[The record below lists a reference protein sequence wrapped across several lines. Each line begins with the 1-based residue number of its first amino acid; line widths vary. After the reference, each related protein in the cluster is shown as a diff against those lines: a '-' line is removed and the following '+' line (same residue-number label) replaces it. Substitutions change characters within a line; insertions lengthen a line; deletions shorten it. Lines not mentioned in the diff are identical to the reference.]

1 MKKLQESVVLK
12 CICYILIPF
21 MFLNILINTFA
32 ITYYGEYKEDIE
44 SGITYFQTERFAEN
58 YFRKIY
64 SEINNISTIRNY
76 ENEKDS
82 IMITDT
88 SEHLEKNQII
98 KESMTYEQEHSIVY
112 ENTSRR
118 TYEYL
123 IIDDA
128 GTAYTNIVKTIHT
141 DTIEGLKDYIE
152 SKKYF
157 WNYENNEVDTNIEKM
172 KFENIAYNGYFGK
185 IEKVG
190 YTVYSCVNDES
201 TEFYKYNLVY
211 KIVSNTYEYASVN
224 IAISSFL
231 LLAMFIYIITSIGH
245 KKGEEGI
252 YLNSL
257 DNIPLEIV
265 GAVSII
271 LLGIEGV
278 FLVGGIEVGIYYTS
292 ISNRMID
299 TIISL
304 CFVLGI
310 VIYITLAITGVTIIR
325 RIKAKVFWKNTLIYK
340 FVKWAKR
347 SAGNILTDMNTTG
360 KLVVIFGAF
369 YIIQLVLTI
378 KFITDG
384 TIYLF
389 WLIAVWGVTLKM
401 LIDRQNKT
409 KQIREKI
416 KNMYDGNKNSLP
428 LNEEEYRGELKEVA
442 KQLNDI
448 SGGLTNAIEEAMKSE
463 RLKTELITNVSH
475 DIKTP
480 LTSIIN
486 YVDLMKQED
495 IENEKVKEYLEILD
509 NKSQRLKKLTEDLV
523 EASKASSGN
532 IKLNIEKLNIKELIK
547 QVRGEF
553 EDKFEQIGLEII
565 ENLPDTEVYIEA
577 DSRYMFRVMENMY
590 VNISKYALENSRV
603 YVDVKKENSIVKIE
617 LKNISKD
624 KLNISVDELMQR
636 FVRGDSARST
646 EGSGL
651 GISIANSLTKL
662 QKGKFNIYL
671 DGDLFKVVIEFK
683 VVNGDGEF

>member
-1 MKKLQESVVLK
+1 
-12 CICYILIPF
+12 
-21 MFLNILINTFA
+21 
-32 ITYYGEYKEDIE
+32 
-44 SGITYFQTERFAEN
+44 
-58 YFRKIY
+58 
-64 SEINNISTIRNY
+64 
-76 ENEKDS
+76 
-82 IMITDT
+82 
-88 SEHLEKNQII
+88 
-98 KESMTYEQEHSIVY
+98 MTYEQENGIEY
-112 ENTSRR
+112 ETTSRR

-123 IIDDA
+123 IIDDT
-128 GTAYTNIVKTIHT
+128 GTAHTNIAKTIHT
-141 DTIEGLKDYIE
+141 DTIEELKEYVK
-152 SKKYF
+152 SKKYY
-157 WNYENNEVDTNIEKM
+157 WNYENDKVDTNIEKM
-172 KFENIAYNGYFGK
+172 KFEDIAYSGTYGK
-185 IEKVG
+185 IQKIG
-190 YTVYSCVNDES
+190 YIVYSCVNEDS

-211 KIVSNTYEYASVN
+211 KLVSNTYEYASVN
-224 IAISSFL
+224 IAISAFF

-257 DNIPLEIV
+257 DNIPFEIV
-265 GAVSII
+265 GIVAIV
-271 LLGIEGV
+271 LLVIEGF
-278 FLVGGIEVGIYYTS
+278 FLFGGINVGIDYTS
-292 ISNRMID
+292 ISNKMID

-310 VIYITLAITGVTIIR
+310 IIYITIAIIGVTIVR

-340 FVKWAKR
+340 FAKWLKR
-347 SAGNILTDMNTTG
+347 STGDMLTDINTTG
-360 KLVVIFGAF
+360 KLVIIFGAF

-384 TIYLF
+384 VIYLF
-389 WLIAVWGVTLKM
+389 WLIALWGVTLKM
-401 LIDRQNKT
+401 LLDRMNKT
-409 KQIREKI
+409 KKIREKI
-416 KNMYDGNKNSLP
+416 KNMYDGNKDSIP
-428 LNEEEYRGELKEVA
+428 LNEEEYRGELKEIAVW
-442 KQLNDI
+442 LNDI

-486 YVDLMKQED
+486 YVDLMKQEN

-532 IKLNIEKLNIKELIK
+532 IKLNIEKLNVKELIK

-553 EDKFEQIGLEII
+553 EDKFEQRGLEII
-565 ENLPDTEVYIEA
+565 ENLPEDEIYIEA

-603 YVDVKKENSIVKIE
+603 YIDIKKENDNVKIE

-624 KLNISVDELMQR
+624 KLNITVDELMQR
-636 FVRGDSARST
+636 FVRGDSARTT

-651 GISIANSLTKL
+651 GISIANSLTTL
-662 QKGKFNIYL
+662 QKGKFDIYL

-683 VVNGDGEF
+683 VVSGDGEF

>member
-1 MKKLQESVVLK
+1 MKYEAEDNIEYES
-12 CICYILIPF
+12 
-21 MFLNILINTFA
+21 NT
-32 ITYYGEYKEDIE
+32 
-44 SGITYFQTERFAEN
+44 
-58 YFRKIY
+58 
-64 SEINNISTIRNY
+64 
-76 ENEKDS
+76 
-82 IMITDT
+82 
-88 SEHLEKNQII
+88 
-98 KESMTYEQEHSIVY
+98 
-112 ENTSRR
+112 RR

-123 IIDDA
+123 IIDNA
-128 GTAYTNIVKTIHT
+128 GIAHTNIAKTVHT
-141 DTIEGLKDYIE
+141 DTIEELKNYIKA
-152 SKKYF
+152 KKYF
-157 WNYENNEVDTNIEKM
+157 WNYDNNKVDTNVEKM
-172 KFENIAYNGYFGK
+172 KFEDIAYSGYFGK
-185 IEKVG
+185 IEKIG

-211 KIVSNTYEYASVN
+211 KLVSNTYEYASVN

-245 KKGEEGI
+245 KKGEEAI

-265 GAVSII
+265 GTVAII
-271 LLGIEGV
+271 LLVIEGF
-278 FLVGGIEVGIYYTS
+278 FLFGGINIGMEYTS
-292 ISNRMID
+292 ISSRMID

-310 VIYITLAITGVTIIR
+310 IIYITITITGVTIVR

-340 FVKWAKR
+340 FAKWLKR
-347 SAGNILTDMNTTG
+347 STKNILTDINTTG
-360 KLVVIFGAF
+360 KIVVIFGAF

-389 WLIAVWGVTLKM
+389 WLIALWGVTLKM
-401 LIDRQNKT
+401 ILDRMDKT
-409 KQIREKI
+409 KKIREKI
-416 KNMYDGNKNSLP
+416 KNMYDGNKDSVA

-442 KQLNDI
+442 HWLNDI

-486 YVDLMKQED
+486 YVDLMKQEN

-532 IKLNIEKLNIKELIK
+532 IKLNIEKLNVKELIK

-553 EDKFEQIGLEII
+553 EDKFEQRGLEII
-565 ENLPDTEVYIEA
+565 ENLPDTEFYIEA

-590 VNISKYALENSRV
+590 VNIAKYALENSRV
-603 YVDVKKENSIVKIE
+603 YVDVKKENDNVKIE

-651 GISIANSLTKL
+651 GISIANSLTAL
-662 QKGKFNIYL
+662 QKGKFDIYL

-683 VVNGDGEF
+683 VVGGNGEF

>member
-1 MKKLQESVVLK
+1 
-12 CICYILIPF
+12 
-21 MFLNILINTFA
+21 
-32 ITYYGEYKEDIE
+32 
-44 SGITYFQTERFAEN
+44 
-58 YFRKIY
+58 
-64 SEINNISTIRNY
+64 
-76 ENEKDS
+76 
-82 IMITDT
+82 
-88 SEHLEKNQII
+88 
-98 KESMTYEQEHSIVY
+98 MTYEVEDGIEY
-112 ENTSRR
+112 ESTSRR

-128 GTAYTNIVKTIHT
+128 GIAHTNIEKTVHT
-141 DTIEGLKDYIE
+141 DTVEELKNYIK
-152 SKKYF
+152 SKRYF
-157 WNYENNEVDTNIEKM
+157 WNYDNNEVNTNVEKM
-172 KFENIAYNGYFGK
+172 KFEDIAYSGYFNR

-190 YTVYSCVNDES
+190 YTVYSCVDEAS

-231 LLAMFIYIITSIGH
+231 FLAMFIYIITSIGH

-252 YLNSL
+252 YLNTL

-265 GAVSII
+265 GTISSI
-271 LLGIEGV
+271 LLGIEGA
-278 FLVGGIEVGIYYTS
+278 FLFAGMNVGIDYTS
-292 ISNRMID
+292 ISSRMID

-304 CFVLGI
+304 CFVLGMA
-310 VIYITLAITGVTIIR
+310 IYITLAITGVTIVR

-340 FVKWAKR
+340 FAKWVKR
-347 SAGNILTDMNTTG
+347 STRDILTDINTTG
-360 KLVVIFGAF
+360 KLIVIFGAF

-378 KFITDG
+378 KLITDG
-384 TIYLF
+384 GIYLF

-401 LIDRQNKT
+401 LIDRMNKT
-409 KQIREKI
+409 KKIKEKI
-416 KNMYDGNKNSLP
+416 KNMYDGNKDSVP
-428 LNEEEYRGELKEVA
+428 LNEEDYRGELKEVA
-442 KQLNDI
+442 HQLNDI

-486 YVDLMKQED
+486 YVDLMKQEN

-532 IKLNIEKLNIKELIK
+532 IKLNIEKLNVKELIK

-553 EDKFEQIGLEII
+553 EDKFEQKGLEII
-565 ENLPDTEVYIEA
+565 ETLPEDEVYIEA

-603 YVDVKKENSIVKIE
+603 YVDVKKEKDIVKIE

-636 FVRGDSARST
+636 FVRGDSSRTT

-662 QKGKFNIYL
+662 QKGEFDIYL

-683 VVNGDGEF
+683 IA

>member
-1 MKKLQESVVLK
+1 MKYEAEES
-12 CICYILIPF
+12 I
-21 MFLNILINTFA
+21 
-32 ITYYGEYKEDIE
+32 EYE
-44 SGITYFQTERFAEN
+44 S
-58 YFRKIY
+58 
-64 SEINNISTIRNY
+64 
-76 ENEKDS
+76 
-82 IMITDT
+82 
-88 SEHLEKNQII
+88 
-98 KESMTYEQEHSIVY
+98 
-112 ENTSRR
+112 TSRR

-128 GTAYTNIVKTIHT
+128 GTAYTNIAKTVHT
-141 DTIEGLKDYIE
+141 DTIEELKAYIKA
-152 SKKYF
+152 KKYF
-157 WNYENNEVDTNIEKM
+157 WNYDNNEVDTNVEKM
-172 KFENIAYNGYFGK
+172 KFEDIAYSGYFGR
-185 IEKVG
+185 IEKAG

-211 KIVSNTYEYASVN
+211 KLVSNTYEYASVN

-231 LLAMFIYIITSIGH
+231 FLAMFIYIIISIGH
-245 KKGEEGI
+245 KKGEEAI

-265 GAVSII
+265 GTVALI
-271 LLGIEGV
+271 LIGIEAL
-278 FLVGGIEVGIYYTS
+278 FLFGGMSIGIDYTS
-292 ISNRMID
+292 ISSRMID

-310 VIYITLAITGVTIIR
+310 VMYITITITGVTIVR

-340 FVKWAKR
+340 FAKWIKR
-347 SAGNILTDMNTTG
+347 STSNMLTDINTTG
-360 KLVVIFGAF
+360 KLIVIFGAF

-384 TIYLF
+384 AIYIF

-401 LIDRQNKT
+401 LIDRLNKT
-409 KQIREKI
+409 KKIKEKI
-416 KNMYDGNKNSLP
+416 KNMYDGNKDSQP
-428 LNEEEYRGELKEVA
+428 LNEEEYRAESKEVA
-442 KQLNDI
+442 HWLNDI

-486 YVDLMKQED
+486 YVDLMKQEN

-532 IKLNIEKLNIKELIK
+532 IKLNIEKLNVKELIK

-553 EDKFEQIGLEII
+553 EDKFEQRRLEII
-565 ENLPDTEVYIEA
+565 ENLPDTEVYIKA

-603 YVDVKKENSIVKIE
+603 YVDVKKENDIVKIE

-636 FVRGDSARST
+636 FVRGDSARTT

-651 GISIANSLTKL
+651 GISIAKSLTTL

-671 DGDLFKVVIEFK
+671 DGDLFKVVIQFK

>member
-1 MKKLQESVVLK
+1 MKKLQDSAVLK
-12 CICYILIPF
+12 AICYILMPLL
-21 MFLNILINTFA
+21 FLNILINTFS
-32 ITYYGEYKEDIE
+32 IVYYDEYKEDIE
-44 SGITYFQTERFAEN
+44 SGITYFQTERFADN
-58 YFRKIY
+58 YFRNIY
-64 SEINNISTIRNY
+64 SEISNISIIREY
-76 ENEKDS
+76 KNEQTS
-82 IMITDT
+82 IMITDAND
-88 SEHLEKNQII
+88 SLENDTRTQKV
-98 KESMTYEQEHSIVY
+98 MTNEQENGIEY
-112 ENTSRR
+112 ESTSRR

-123 IIDDA
+123 IIDAA
-128 GTAYTNIVKTIHT
+128 GVAHTNIEKTGHT
-141 DTIEGLKDYIE
+141 DTIEKLKDYIK

-157 WNYENNEVDTNIEKM
+157 WNYDNDKVDTNIEKM
-172 KFENIAYNGYFGK
+172 KYEDIVYNSYFERIR
-185 IEKVG
+185 KVG
-190 YTVYSCVNDES
+190 YTVYSCINNENS

-231 LLAMFIYIITSIGH
+231 LLSMFIYIITSIGH
-245 KKGEEGI
+245 KKGEEGV

-265 GAVSII
+265 GIVAII
-271 LLGIEGV
+271 LLLIEGL
-278 FLVGGIEVGIYYTS
+278 FLFGGINIGIDYTS
-292 ISNRMID
+292 ISSRMID

-310 VIYITLAITGVTIIR
+310 LMYITIAVTGVTIVR
-325 RIKAKVFWKNTLIYK
+325 RIKAKVFWKSTIIYK
-340 FVKWAKR
+340 FVKWVKR
-347 SAGNILTDMNTTG
+347 GTSDILADINTTG
-360 KLVVIFGAF
+360 KLIVVFGAF

-384 TIYLF
+384 SIYLF
-389 WLIAVWGVTLKM
+389 WLIALWGVTLKM
-401 LIDRQNKT
+401 LIDRQNKA
-409 KQIREKI
+409 KKIREKI
-416 KNMYDGNKNSLP
+416 KNMYDGNKDSQP
-428 LNEEEYRGELKEVA
+428 LNEEEFRGELKEIA
-442 KQLNDI
+442 HQLNDI

-486 YVDLMKQED
+486 YVDLMKQEN

-532 IKLNIEKLNIKELIK
+532 IKLNIEKLNVKELIK

-553 EDKFEQIGLEII
+553 EDKFEQKGLEII
-565 ENLPDTEVYIEA
+565 ETLPEDEVYIEA

-603 YVDVKKENSIVKIE
+603 YVDVKKEGNVAKIE

-636 FVRGDSARST
+636 FVRGDSARTT

-651 GISIANSLTKL
+651 GISIANSLTQL
-662 QKGKFNIYL
+662 QKGKFDIFL

-683 VVNGDGEF
+683 IYTI

>member
-1 MKKLQESVVLK
+1 MKYEAEES
-12 CICYILIPF
+12 I
-21 MFLNILINTFA
+21 
-32 ITYYGEYKEDIE
+32 EYE
-44 SGITYFQTERFAEN
+44 S
-58 YFRKIY
+58 
-64 SEINNISTIRNY
+64 
-76 ENEKDS
+76 
-82 IMITDT
+82 
-88 SEHLEKNQII
+88 
-98 KESMTYEQEHSIVY
+98 
-112 ENTSRR
+112 TSRR

-128 GTAYTNIVKTIHT
+128 GTAYTNIAKTVHT
-141 DTIEGLKDYIE
+141 DTVEELKAYIKA
-152 SKKYF
+152 KKYF
-157 WNYENNEVDTNIEKM
+157 WNYDNNEVDTNVEKM
-172 KFENIAYNGYFGK
+172 KFEDIAYSGYFGR
-185 IEKVG
+185 IEKAG

-211 KIVSNTYEYASVN
+211 KLVSNTYEYASVN

-231 LLAMFIYIITSIGH
+231 FLAMFIYIIISIGH
-245 KKGEEGI
+245 KKGEEAI

-265 GAVSII
+265 GTVALI
-271 LLGIEGV
+271 LIGIEAL
-278 FLVGGIEVGIYYTS
+278 FLFGGMSIGIDYTS
-292 ISNRMID
+292 ISSRMID

-310 VIYITLAITGVTIIR
+310 VMYITITITGVTIVR

-340 FVKWAKR
+340 FAKWIKR
-347 SAGNILTDMNTTG
+347 STSNMLTDINTTG
-360 KLVVIFGAF
+360 KLIVIFGAF

-384 TIYLF
+384 AIYIF

-401 LIDRQNKT
+401 LIDRLNKT
-409 KQIREKI
+409 KKIKEKI
-416 KNMYDGNKNSLP
+416 KNMYDGNKDSQP
-428 LNEEEYRGELKEVA
+428 LNEEEYRGESKEVA
-442 KQLNDI
+442 HWLNDI

-486 YVDLMKQED
+486 YVDLMKQEN

-532 IKLNIEKLNIKELIK
+532 IKLNIEKLNVKELIK

-553 EDKFEQIGLEII
+553 EDKFEQRRLEII
-565 ENLPDTEVYIEA
+565 ENLPDTEVYIKA

-603 YVDVKKENSIVKIE
+603 YVDVKKENDIVKIE

-636 FVRGDSARST
+636 FVRGDSARTT

-651 GISIANSLTKL
+651 GISIAKSLTTL

-671 DGDLFKVVIEFK
+671 DGDLFKVVIQFK

>member
-1 MKKLQESVVLK
+1 MKYEAEES
-12 CICYILIPF
+12 I
-21 MFLNILINTFA
+21 
-32 ITYYGEYKEDIE
+32 EYE
-44 SGITYFQTERFAEN
+44 S
-58 YFRKIY
+58 
-64 SEINNISTIRNY
+64 
-76 ENEKDS
+76 
-82 IMITDT
+82 
-88 SEHLEKNQII
+88 
-98 KESMTYEQEHSIVY
+98 
-112 ENTSRR
+112 TSRR

-123 IIDDA
+123 IIDNA
-128 GTAYTNIVKTIHT
+128 GIAHTNIAKTVHT
-141 DTIEGLKDYIE
+141 DTVEELKAYIKA
-152 SKKYF
+152 KKYF
-157 WNYENNEVDTNIEKM
+157 WNYDNNEVDTNVEKM
-172 KFENIAYNGYFGK
+172 KFEDIAYSGYFGR
-185 IEKVG
+185 IEKAG

-211 KIVSNTYEYASVN
+211 KLVSNTYEYASVN

-231 LLAMFIYIITSIGH
+231 FIAMFIYIIISIGH
-245 KKGEEGI
+245 KKGEEAI

-265 GAVSII
+265 GTVALI
-271 LLGIEGV
+271 LIGIEAL
-278 FLVGGIEVGIYYTS
+278 FLFGGKSIGIDYTS
-292 ISNRMID
+292 ISSRMID

-310 VIYITLAITGVTIIR
+310 VMYITITITGVTIVR

-340 FVKWAKR
+340 FAKWIKR
-347 SAGNILTDMNTTG
+347 STSNMLTDINTTG
-360 KLVVIFGAF
+360 KLIVIFGAF

-384 TIYLF
+384 AIYIF

-401 LIDRQNKT
+401 LIDRLNKT
-409 KQIREKI
+409 KKIKEKI
-416 KNMYDGNKNSLP
+416 KNMYDGNKDSQP
-428 LNEEEYRGELKEVA
+428 LNEEEYRGESKEVA
-442 KQLNDI
+442 HWLNDI

-486 YVDLMKQED
+486 YVDLMKQEN

-532 IKLNIEKLNIKELIK
+532 IKLNIEKLNVKELIK

-553 EDKFEQIGLEII
+553 EDKFEQRRLEII
-565 ENLPDTEVYIEA
+565 ENLPDTEVYIKA

-603 YVDVKKENSIVKIE
+603 YVDVKKENDIVKIE

-636 FVRGDSARST
+636 FVRGDSARTT

-651 GISIANSLTKL
+651 GISIAKSLTTL

-671 DGDLFKVVIEFK
+671 DGDLFKVVIQFK

>member
-1 MKKLQESVVLK
+1 MKYEAEES
-12 CICYILIPF
+12 I
-21 MFLNILINTFA
+21 
-32 ITYYGEYKEDIE
+32 EYE
-44 SGITYFQTERFAEN
+44 S
-58 YFRKIY
+58 
-64 SEINNISTIRNY
+64 
-76 ENEKDS
+76 
-82 IMITDT
+82 
-88 SEHLEKNQII
+88 
-98 KESMTYEQEHSIVY
+98 
-112 ENTSRR
+112 TSRR

-128 GTAYTNIVKTIHT
+128 GTAYTNIAKTVHT
-141 DTIEGLKDYIE
+141 DTIEELKAYIKA
-152 SKKYF
+152 KKYF
-157 WNYENNEVDTNIEKM
+157 WNYDNNEVDTNVEKM
-172 KFENIAYNGYFGK
+172 KFEDIAYSGYFGR
-185 IEKVG
+185 IEKAG

-211 KIVSNTYEYASVN
+211 KLVSNTYEYASVN

-231 LLAMFIYIITSIGH
+231 FLAMFIYIIISIGH
-245 KKGEEGI
+245 KKGEEAI

-265 GAVSII
+265 GTVALI
-271 LLGIEGV
+271 LIGIEAL
-278 FLVGGIEVGIYYTS
+278 FLFGGMSIGIDYTS
-292 ISNRMID
+292 ISSRMID

-310 VIYITLAITGVTIIR
+310 VMYITITITGVTIVR

-340 FVKWAKR
+340 FAKWIKR
-347 SAGNILTDMNTTG
+347 STSNMLTDINTTG
-360 KLVVIFGAF
+360 KLIVIFGAF

-384 TIYLF
+384 AIYIF

-401 LIDRQNKT
+401 LIDRLNKT
-409 KQIREKI
+409 KKIKEKI
-416 KNMYDGNKNSLP
+416 KNMYDGNKDSQP
-428 LNEEEYRGELKEVA
+428 LNEEEYRAESKEVA
-442 KQLNDI
+442 HWLNDI

-486 YVDLMKQED
+486 YVDLMKQEN

-532 IKLNIEKLNIKELIK
+532 IKLNIEKLNVKELIK

-553 EDKFEQIGLEII
+553 EDKFEQKGLEII

-603 YVDVKKENSIVKIE
+603 YVDVKKENDIVKIE
-617 LKNISKD
+617 LKNISRD

-636 FVRGDSARST
+636 FVRGDSARTT

-662 QKGKFNIYL
+662 QKGKFDIYL

-683 VVNGDGEF
+683 VIGGDVYEKNR

>member
-1 MKKLQESVVLK
+1 M
-12 CICYILIPF
+12 
-21 MFLNILINTFA
+21 A
-32 ITYYGEYKEDIE
+32 
-44 SGITYFQTERFAEN
+44 
-58 YFRKIY
+58 
-64 SEINNISTIRNY
+64 
-76 ENEKDS
+76 
-82 IMITDT
+82 
-88 SEHLEKNQII
+88 
-98 KESMTYEQEHSIVY
+98 YEQENGIEY
-112 ENTSRR
+112 ETTSRR

-123 IIDDA
+123 IIDDT
-128 GTAYTNIVKTIHT
+128 GTAHTNIAKTIHT
-141 DTIEGLKDYIE
+141 DTIEELKEYVK
-152 SKKYF
+152 SKKYY
-157 WNYENNEVDTNIEKM
+157 WNYENDKVDTNIEKM
-172 KFENIAYNGYFGK
+172 KFEDIAYSGTYGK
-185 IEKVG
+185 IQKIG
-190 YTVYSCVNDES
+190 YIVYSCVNEDS

-211 KIVSNTYEYASVN
+211 KLVSNTYEYASVN
-224 IAISSFL
+224 IAISAFF

-257 DNIPLEIV
+257 DNIPFEIV
-265 GAVSII
+265 GIVAIV
-271 LLGIEGV
+271 LLVIEGF
-278 FLVGGIEVGIYYTS
+278 FLFGGINVGIDYTS
-292 ISNRMID
+292 ISNKMID

-310 VIYITLAITGVTIIR
+310 IIYITIAIIGVTIVR

-340 FVKWAKR
+340 FAKWLKR
-347 SAGNILTDMNTTG
+347 STGDMLTDINTTG
-360 KLVVIFGAF
+360 KLVIIFGAF

-384 TIYLF
+384 VIYLF
-389 WLIAVWGVTLKM
+389 WLIALWGVTLKM
-401 LIDRQNKT
+401 LLDRMNKT
-409 KQIREKI
+409 KKIREKI
-416 KNMYDGNKNSLP
+416 KNMYDGNKDSIP
-428 LNEEEYRGELKEVA
+428 LNEEEYRGELKEIAVW
-442 KQLNDI
+442 LNDI

-486 YVDLMKQED
+486 YVDLMKQEN

-532 IKLNIEKLNIKELIK
+532 IKLNIEKLNVKELIK

-553 EDKFEQIGLEII
+553 EDKFEQRGLEII
-565 ENLPDTEVYIEA
+565 ENLPEDEIYIEA

-603 YVDVKKENSIVKIE
+603 YIDIKKENDNVKIE

-624 KLNISVDELMQR
+624 KLNITVDELMQR
-636 FVRGDSARST
+636 FVRGDSARTT

-651 GISIANSLTKL
+651 GISIANSLTTL
-662 QKGKFNIYL
+662 QKGKFDIYL

-683 VVNGDGEF
+683 VVSGDGEF

>member
-1 MKKLQESVVLK
+1 MRKLQESVVLK

-21 MFLNILINTFA
+21 MFLNILINTFS
-32 ITYYGEYKEDIE
+32 ITYYDEYKEDIE
-44 SGITYFQTERFAEN
+44 SGITYFQTKRFAEN

-64 SEINNISTIRNY
+64 SKINNLVIMRDY
-76 ENEKDS
+76 ENEKTS
-82 IMITDT
+82 MIITQVDNY
-88 SEHLEKNQII
+88 EEKDNGIEY
-98 KESMTYEQEHSIVY
+98 ESD
-112 ENTSRR
+112 SRR
-118 TYEYL
+118 IYEYL
-123 IIDDA
+123 IIDEEGVA
-128 GTAYTNIVKTIHT
+128 HTNIAKTVNT
-141 DTIEGLKDYIE
+141 DTVEGLKEYIK

-157 WNYENNEVDTNIEKM
+157 WNFDNNEIDTNIEKM
-172 KFENIAYNGYFGK
+172 KYENIAYSGYFERIK
-185 IEKVG
+185 EEG
-190 YTVYSCVNDES
+190 YTVYSCINNENS

-211 KIVSNTYEYASVN
+211 KLVSNTYEYAAVN

-231 LLAMFIYIITSIGH
+231 VLAMFIYIITSIGH
-245 KKGEEGI
+245 KKGKEEI

-271 LLGIEGV
+271 LLVIESV
-278 FLVGGIEVGIYYTS
+278 FLVGGINVGIDYTS
-292 ISNRMID
+292 ISSRMID

-310 VIYITLAITGVTIIR
+310 VIYITLAITGVTIVR

-340 FVKWAKR
+340 FAKWLKR
-347 SAGNILTDMNTTG
+347 SASDILTDMNTIG

-389 WLIAVWGVTLKM
+389 WLIALWGVTLKI

-409 KQIREKI
+409 KKIREKI
-416 KNMYDGNKNSLP
+416 KNMYDGNKDSVQ
-428 LNEEEYRGELKEVA
+428 LNEEEYRGELKEIA
-442 KQLNDI
+442 IWLNDI

-486 YVDLMKQED
+486 YVDLMKHEN
-495 IENEKVKEYLEILD
+495 IENERVKEYLEVLD
-509 NKSQRLKKLTEDLV
+509 NKSQRLKKLTEDLI
-523 EASKASSGN
+523 EASKVSSGN
-532 IKLNIEKLNIKELIK
+532 IKLNIEKLNVKELIK

-553 EDKFEQIGLEII
+553 EDKFEEKGLEII
-565 ENLPDTEVYIEA
+565 ESLPDTEIYIEA
-577 DSRYMFRVMENMY
+577 DSRYMFRVMENIY

-603 YVDVKKENSIVKIE
+603 YIDVKKENDNIKIE
-617 LKNISKD
+617 LKNISKN

-651 GISIANSLTKL
+651 GISIANSLTTL

-683 VVNGDGEF
+683 VA

>member
-1 MKKLQESVVLK
+1 MKYEAEES
-12 CICYILIPF
+12 I
-21 MFLNILINTFA
+21 
-32 ITYYGEYKEDIE
+32 EYE
-44 SGITYFQTERFAEN
+44 S
-58 YFRKIY
+58 
-64 SEINNISTIRNY
+64 
-76 ENEKDS
+76 
-82 IMITDT
+82 
-88 SEHLEKNQII
+88 
-98 KESMTYEQEHSIVY
+98 
-112 ENTSRR
+112 TSRR

-123 IIDDA
+123 IIDNA
-128 GTAYTNIVKTIHT
+128 GIAHTNIAKTVHT
-141 DTIEGLKDYIE
+141 DTVEELKAYIKA
-152 SKKYF
+152 KKYF
-157 WNYENNEVDTNIEKM
+157 WNYDNNEVDTNVEKM
-172 KFENIAYNGYFGK
+172 KFEDIAYSGYFGR
-185 IEKVG
+185 IEKAG

-211 KIVSNTYEYASVN
+211 KLVSNTYEYASVN

-231 LLAMFIYIITSIGH
+231 FIAMFIYIIISIGH
-245 KKGEEGI
+245 KKGEEAI

-265 GAVSII
+265 GTVALI
-271 LLGIEGV
+271 LIGIEAL
-278 FLVGGIEVGIYYTS
+278 FLFGGMSIGIDYTS
-292 ISNRMID
+292 ISSRMID

-310 VIYITLAITGVTIIR
+310 VMYITITITGVTIVR

-340 FVKWAKR
+340 FAKWIKR
-347 SAGNILTDMNTTG
+347 STSNMLTDINTTG
-360 KLVVIFGAF
+360 KLIVIFGAF

-384 TIYLF
+384 AIYIF

-401 LIDRQNKT
+401 LIDRLNKT
-409 KQIREKI
+409 KKIKEKI
-416 KNMYDGNKNSLP
+416 KNMYDGNKDSQP
-428 LNEEEYRGELKEVA
+428 LNEEEYRGESKEVA
-442 KQLNDI
+442 HWLNDI

-486 YVDLMKQED
+486 YVDLMKQEN

-532 IKLNIEKLNIKELIK
+532 IKLNIEKLNVKELIK

-553 EDKFEQIGLEII
+553 EDKFEQRRLEII
-565 ENLPDTEVYIEA
+565 ENLPDTEVYIKA

-603 YVDVKKENSIVKIE
+603 YVDVKKENDIVKIE

-636 FVRGDSARST
+636 FVRGDSARTT

-651 GISIANSLTKL
+651 GISIAKSLTTL

-671 DGDLFKVVIEFK
+671 DGDLFKVVIQFK